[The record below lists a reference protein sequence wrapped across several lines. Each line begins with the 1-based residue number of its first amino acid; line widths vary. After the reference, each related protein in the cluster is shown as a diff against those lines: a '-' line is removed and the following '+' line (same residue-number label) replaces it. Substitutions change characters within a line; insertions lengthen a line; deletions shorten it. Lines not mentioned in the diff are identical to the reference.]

1 MTDETCRYH
10 ELETHLSHV
19 ITRTLDSSRVREREC
34 VHG

>member
-19 ITRTLDSSRVREREC
+19 TRTLDSSRVREREF